1 MKLEFLDLK
10 RQYISIKT
18 EIDSAVLRVVESQNG
33 IDGEEVRL
41 LEEEIANLCGVRYAV
56 GMSSGTDALVI
67 ALKAVGCKKVVTT
80 PFSFHSTVS
89 ACLLAGLDVEF
100 VDIDSNFLID
110 TESIS
115 DLVWNNKNYCVL
127 LVHLYGKMVDMS
139 RSPIGFELLQER
151 CFIVEDACQA
161 IGATDQNGIKPG
173 QKSDISCLSFYP
185 TKNLGALGDA
195 GMCVTNN
202 KELYNKMQV
211 LKYHGLGKVLGYNAR
226 LDEIQAAILRVK
238 LPYLEE
244 WNERRVLHALIY
256 DKGLKGMGDL
266 ELPLISK
273 GHTFHQYTIRTKK
286 RDELKKFLDDCGI
299 ETRIYYSTPI
309 HKMEFMK
316 PHLSYYPGRT
326 KTKNFKEAENAV
338 SEVLCLPIYPELK
351 IDEQLYVIDKI
362 CSFF

>member
-1 MKLEFLDLK
+1 MRVEFLDLK
-10 RQYISIKT
+10 RQYACIKN

-33 IDGEEVRL
+33 IDGEEVEL
-41 LEEEIANLCGVRYAV
+41 LEQEVAKLCGVKYAV
-56 GMSSGTDALVI
+56 GMSSGTDALLI
-67 ALKAVGCKKVVTT
+67 ALKAIGCKKVVTT

-89 ACLLAGLDVEF
+89 ACLLAGLNVEF

-115 DLVWNNKNYCVL
+115 DLVWNNKDYCVL
-127 LVHLYGKMVDMS
+127 LVHLYGKMIDMS
-139 RSPIGFELLQER
+139 RSPISFELLQER

-161 IGATDQNGIKPG
+161 IGATDVNGIKPG
-173 QKSDISCLSFYP
+173 QKSDITCLSFYP

-202 KELYNKMQV
+202 KELYNKMQI

-256 DKGLKGMGDL
+256 DKGLKGAGDL
-266 ELPLISK
+266 QLPLISK

-286 RDELKKFLDDCGI
+286 RDELEKFLSSEEV
-299 ETRIYYSTPI
+299 ETRIYYPSPI
-309 HKMEFMK
+309 HKMNFVK
-316 PHLSYYPGRT
+316 PTLSHLPRLR
-326 KTKNFKEAENAV
+326 EAERTAE
-338 SEVLCLPIYPELK
+338 EVLCLPIYPELK
-351 IDEQLYVIDKI
+351 MDEQLYVIDKI
-362 CSFF
+362 CTFFKR